1 MSEGESAV
9 SEGENPVSEDENA
22 VRVGFVPARSAHDH
36 RAEME
41 RVQRGRNNRKVES
54 AEKQTAHSAVAAA
67 GSSTWKCCG

>member
-1 MSEGESAV
+1 MNEGERAASEG
-9 SEGENPVSEDENA
+9 ENA

-41 RVQRGRNNRKVES
+41 RVQRGRNNREVES